1 MEEVMSLDGAYDD
14 KNVFAKI
21 LRGELPC
28 RKVYE
33 DDAVLAFMDLFPQ
46 SPGHTL
52 VVPKV
57 AARNIFD
64 IGEDD
69 LAQLIVRV
77 KKVAAG
83 VRKALDPDGVVV
95 TLFNG
100 APAGQSVFHLHF
112 HIIPRYE
119 GRSLRGHAGGGK
131 ADENALAE
139 MAGRIAKAIG

>member
-1 MEEVMSLDGAYDD
+1 MSLDGAYDD

-21 LRGELPC
+21 LRGELTC

-57 AARNIFD
+57 KARNIFD
-64 IGEDD
+64 IAEDD

-77 KKVAAG
+77 KRIAAG
-83 VRKALDPDGVVV
+83 VRAALNPDGIVV
-95 TLFNG
+95 TEFNG
-100 APAGQSVFHLHF
+100 APAGQTVFHLHF
-112 HIIPRYE
+112 HIIPRYD
-119 GRSLRGHAGGGK
+119 GRTLRGHGGGGQ
-131 ADENALAE
+131 ADDAALAE
-139 MAGRIAKAIG
+139 IAGRIAQAIEG